1 VARRPKQRPSS
12 DHRTTRPGSARSGAP
27 GADAGDARADAGAV
41 GSSPAGR
48 TPLKVWVAMG
58 SDSDLPVMEE
68 ATKTLHA
75 FGIPYEVDITSA
87 HRTPHDAAL
96 LASGLEANGFG
107 VAILGAGHAAHLAG
121 VVAAHTTLP
130 VIGVPLPS
138 SSLQG
143 LDALLSTV
151 QMPGGVPV
159 ATVAIGRSGAQNAA
173 ILAAQIL
180 AIGDPAL
187 RARLRDHKDQ
197 MARKVA
203 EKNRALKSAPRP

>member
-1 VARRPKQRPSS
+1 MAR
-12 DHRTTRPGSARSGAP
+12 ARS
-27 GADAGDARADAGAV
+27 
-41 GSSPAGR
+41 R
-48 TPLKVWVAMG
+48 TPQESSRRARVWVAMG

-68 ATKTLHA
+68 AIRALQE
-75 FGIPYEVDITSA
+75 FGIPCEVDVTSA
-87 HRTPHDAAL
+87 HRTPEVTARLARDAEKR
-96 LASGLEANGFG
+96 GIG
-107 VAILGAGHAAHLAG
+107 VIIVGAGHAAHLAG

-159 ATVAIGRSGAQNAA
+159 ATVAIGKSGATNAG

-180 AIGDPAL
+180 ATGDPAL
-187 RARLRDHKDQ
+187 RRKLRDYKDR
-197 MARKVA
+197 MAARVI
-203 EKNRALKSAPRP
+203 EKNRALKAARRRD